1 MAWLCNSQDHRWF
14 HLCMT
19 CIDIHLHCCRARLRN
34 LPCAAPWLT
43 HWPMVEKGQGV
54 EVHHLREKNLMEFFF
69 VSSIVHSTPLV
80 QDFNKLGDYFVMD
93 VVDHTGDVH
102 PLQRYFSTVM
112 YLRIFIL
119 YLVWYPLLLGLARLD
134 SIISVLV
141 MVRFHDLIS
150 KSPVNVYQST
160 EHGSWKY
167 ITCQTTNEQT
177 KGEHPS
183 HVVLL
188 MIFTFTATIWQ
199 FPHQISPV
207 CLLVHLKHCLK
218 PNNEINKQRERLQVW
233 EAWKASLWRWV
244 WLLVCENC
252 LFLIPKLSI
261 SFLTTHQHSFLY
273 TITTTL

>member
-1 MAWLCNSQDHRWF
+1 MVSSLHDLHWYSLALLQSKTTQFALRSPLTHPLANGGKGTRSWGSSSPWEELNGIFFCEFNCAQHPTCSRLQQAWWLLCDG
-14 HLCMT
+14 
-19 CIDIHLHCCRARLRN
+19 CCR
-34 LPCAAPWLT
+34 P
-43 HWPMVEKGQGV
+43 HWWCSSFAKI
-54 EVHHLREKNLMEFFF
+54 FFHSN
-69 VSSIVHSTPLV
+69 VSAL
-80 QDFNKLGDYFVMD
+80 
-93 VVDHTGDVH
+93 
-102 PLQRYFSTVM
+102 
-112 YLRIFIL
+112 FIL
-119 YLVWYPLLLGLARLD
+119 YLVWYPLLLGLACLD

-160 EHGSWKY
+160 ERGSWKY
-167 ITCQTTNEQT
+167 IMCQTTNEQT
-177 KGEHPS
+177 KGEHPL

-188 MIFTFTATIWQ
+188 MIFTFTATIRQ

-218 PNNEINKQRERLQVW
+218 PNNEIDKQRERLQVW